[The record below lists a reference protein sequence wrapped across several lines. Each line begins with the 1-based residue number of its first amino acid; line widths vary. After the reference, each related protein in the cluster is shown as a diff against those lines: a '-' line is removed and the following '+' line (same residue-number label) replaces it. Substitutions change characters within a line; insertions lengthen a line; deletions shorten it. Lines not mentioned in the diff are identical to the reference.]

1 MEEEYNFYEEDINK
15 VNFPK
20 ILIVL
25 VLLILVVG
33 GYFIYKYYVGNNNKL
48 EETNEVSVT
57 DPLIQKLYNRYNF
70 LTNSVNDN
78 SLRILDDLYG
88 YYYREDSFT
97 SDKISSEVK
106 VLTALNE
113 LFLNKTLTYEEGNN
127 EPLKVEGKVIKDTVN
142 KLFANNDNFSNTGI
156 DENKAYFC
164 DYGVIKYNSSED
176 YYYAEGQTDCR
187 SNNMSIIKTRLV
199 KAEKEDD
206 KVTFVEEMA
215 YLVPEKSEDSRII
228 YNVYDSLEEND
239 LTYVDTVSTLSEF
252 AFYNYKHLHNYEYT
266 FSKKGNDYILEKIER
281 VK

>member
-15 VNFPK
+15 VNFSK
-20 ILIVL
+20 ILAIL
-25 VLLILVVG
+25 LLLILIVG
-33 GYFIYKYYVGNNNKL
+33 GYFIYKYYVDNSNKL

-57 DPLIQKLYNRYNF
+57 DSLIQSLYNRYNF

-78 SLRILDDLYG
+78 SLRIIDDLYG
-88 YYYREDSFT
+88 YYFRGEVFESND
-97 SDKISSEVK
+97 ISSEVK

-113 LFLNKTLTYEEGNN
+113 LFLNKTLTYEEGSN
-127 EPLKVEGKVIKDTVN
+127 ESLKVEGKVIRETVD
-142 KLFANNDNFSNTGI
+142 KIFTNNDNFTDMGI
-156 DENKAYFC
+156 DEDIAYFC
-164 DYGVIKYNSSED
+164 DYGVIKYNSDDD

-187 SNNMSIIKTRLV
+187 SNNMSVIKTRLI
-199 KAEKEDD
+199 KATKEKN

-228 YNVYDSLEEND
+228 YNVYDSMEEND

-266 FSKKGNDYILEKIER
+266 FIKKGKDYVLEKIER